1 MAGNGWVWLECL
13 KNGGNGWTWMEM
25 DGMAVKGG
33 NEDGQKQQKV
43 TGNGWNGGKWL
54 GKGLEMAGMDENG
67 LNHQKIFEMDAN
79 GWNG

>member
-33 NEDGQKQQKV
+33 NEDGQK
-43 TGNGWNGGKWL
+43 
-54 GKGLEMAGMDENG
+54 
-67 LNHQKIFEMDAN
+67 
-79 GWNG
+79 